1 MLKPESRMDVVRQNE
16 AVVSD
21 RVDGNMVLCNS
32 DTGEFYKINQMGDEI
47 WRSCDGRSIDQ
58 VITVFLTTHPN
69 SEQSRAEKIV
79 YDYIEA
85 LAHNDLV
92 TIEGSIQASQTEQ
105 SDGSTNP

>member
-1 MLKPESRMDVVRQNE
+1 MLKSESRMDVVKQNE

-32 DTGEFYKINQMGDEI
+32 DTGEFYRINQIGDEI
-47 WRSCDGRSIDQ
+47 WRSCDGRSIEQ
-58 VITVFLTTHPN
+58 VIAVFLTTHPN
-69 SEQSRAEKIV
+69 NERSRAEQMV

-85 LAHNDLV
+85 LARHDLV
-92 TIEGSIQASQTEQ
+92 TIEGSIQASGTEQ